1 MRRGTVFSPPPP
13 LLSTTQLP
21 VLPSPGIGSPYM
33 QASDHV
39 AIRGFSGAKD
49 RTSKEL
55 RLWKFISPGNLEAGQ
70 TAGVDLVS
78 SGSLVLF
85 SCDCFLCVH
94 HPQTR

>member
-1 MRRGTVFSPPPP
+1 MGHLSLEYFCPKQGFLDTGLPRKETLSWYISGTVPCASGKASGGEERDCSLVPPPP

-49 RTSKEL
+49 RTSK
-55 RLWKFISPGNLEAGQ
+55 
-70 TAGVDLVS
+70 
-78 SGSLVLF
+78 
-85 SCDCFLCVH
+85 
-94 HPQTR
+94 